1 MRILFIGTVLFSKN
15 ILDEVIK
22 SKNKIVGVI
31 GKKDTKFNS
40 DYYDLVR
47 YAKRKKM
54 DSIYTNDINSTK
66 TIRWVKKRK
75 PDIIL
80 CIGWSQLLKKKILK
94 ITPKGAIGY
103 HPSDLPQNRG
113 RHPIIWSLVLGLKKI
128 GSCFFYM
135 KTKADTGDIISKK
148 IIKIKDNF
156 DSNLVYK
163 ELVKVGKK
171 QIRGILS
178 RIRFK
183 KLRSNPQKKT
193 KSNYWRR
200 RSELDGKIDWR
211 MDAENINNLVKA
223 LTKPYPGAYF
233 LIREKKIRV
242 WKSKVINLDKKN
254 FEPGK
259 IIKFNKNLIIKCGNK
274 ALKLITFT
282 PKINFKGVSYL

>member
-148 IIKIKDNF
+148 IIKIKNNF
-156 DSNLVYK
+156 DSSLVYK
-163 ELVKVGKK
+163 DLVKVGKK
-171 QIRGILS
+171 QIREILA

-183 KLRSNPQKKT
+183 KLREQKK
-193 KSNYWRR
+193 WQ
-200 RSELDGKIDWR
+200 
-211 MDAENINNLVKA
+211 
-223 LTKPYPGAYF
+223 
-233 LIREKKIRV
+233 EKNHL
-242 WKSKVINLDKKN
+242 WLN
-254 FEPGK
+254 
-259 IIKFNKNLIIKCGNK
+259 
-274 ALKLITFT
+274 
-282 PKINFKGVSYL
+282 